1 MNAYLHPYPFSAIVG
16 QEDLKLA
23 LLVNAVSPEVGGVL
37 VRGEKG
43 TAKSTAVRA
52 LASLLPSIRVIS
64 GCPFSCDPEATNPEC
79 PAGPHPLDASAETRP
94 VRLVELPVG
103 ASTDRLAGTLDIE
116 KALSEGRKAFEP
128 GLLAAAHRGI
138 LYVDEVNLLSDHL
151 VDLLL
156 DVAAMGVNHVEREGV
171 SVRHPSR
178 FILVGTMNP
187 EEGELRPQLLDRFG
201 ITVEV
206 AGSPDPADRVEV
218 VRRRLRYETAPQ
230 EFSGEWSNVD
240 AKLAA
245 SVESARLRLP
255 GVSLDEDILFRISTL
270 CAELGVDGLRGDLVT
285 AKTARTLAAWD
296 ARNEVVLDDVKRA
309 ALLALSHRRRRGPFE
324 QPGMDPED
332 LENVLSED
340 RPDPPDDPGGGS
352 TGPATSENDRE
363 VSSSVRDPEPSEA
376 HKGAGERSHAASEP
390 FDPVRLEVTEK
401 GKGGPLGRR
410 SRVSGETGHP
420 VADRENGGRPRDV
433 ALAATVRAA
442 APHQRARGGEEPGI
456 EVRTCD
462 LRQNV
467 REGREGNLILFLVDA
482 SGSMAARKRMS
493 AVKGAV
499 LSLLNDAY
507 QRRDKVALIS
517 FRGEGAR
524 VLLPPTSS
532 VGLAT
537 SRLEDLPTGGR
548 TPLAAGIEKAADVL
562 KREQLRDRERR
573 PLLLMLT
580 DGRATV
586 GPDPQVAAARLRS
599 LEATSFVV
607 DTEEGYVRLGMAGEL
622 AGAMGARCLRLED
635 LRADSLVELI
645 ERRRVA

>member
-16 QEDLKLA
+16 QDDLKLA

-64 GCPFSCDPEATNPEC
+64 GCPFSCDPEAPNPEC

-230 EFSGEWSNVD
+230 EFSGEWSSVD

-270 CAELGVDGLRGDLVT
+270 CAQLGVDGLRGDLVT

-324 QPGMDPED
+324 QPSMDPED

-352 TGPATSENDRE
+352 IGPATSENDRE

-442 APHQRARGGEEPGI
+442 APHQRARGGEGPGI

-524 VLLPPTSS
+524 ILLPPTSS

-548 TPLAAGIEKAADVL
+548 TPLAAGVEKAADVL

-573 PLLLMLT
+573 PLLVLLT
-580 DGRATV
+580 DGRATA
-586 GPDPQVAAARLRS
+586 GTDPQVAAARMSS
-599 LEATSFVV
+599 LGATSFVV

-622 AGAMGARCLRLED
+622 AGAMGARCLRLEE

>member
-1 MNAYLHPYPFSAIVG
+1 
-16 QEDLKLA
+16 
-23 LLVNAVSPEVGGVL
+23 
-37 VRGEKG
+37 
-43 TAKSTAVRA
+43 
-52 LASLLPSIRVIS
+52 
-64 GCPFSCDPEATNPEC
+64 
-79 PAGPHPLDASAETRP
+79 
-94 VRLVELPVG
+94 
-103 ASTDRLAGTLDIE
+103 
-116 KALSEGRKAFEP
+116 
-128 GLLAAAHRGI
+128 
-138 LYVDEVNLLSDHL
+138 
-151 VDLLL
+151 
-156 DVAAMGVNHVEREGV
+156 
-171 SVRHPSR
+171 
-178 FILVGTMNP
+178 MNP

-240 AKLAA
+240 AKLAT

-324 QPGMDPED
+324 QPGIDPED

-352 TGPATSENDRE
+352 IGPATSENDRE

-420 VADRENGGRPRDV
+420 VADRENGGSPRDV

-442 APHQRARGGEEPGI
+442 APHQRARGGEGPGI

-524 VLLPPTSS
+524 ILLPPTSS

-548 TPLAAGIEKAADVL
+548 TPLAAGIEKATDVL
-562 KREQLRDRERR
+562 KREELRDRERR
-573 PLLLMLT
+573 PLLVLLT
-580 DGRATV
+580 DGRSTA
-586 GPDPQVAAARLRS
+586 GPDPQVAAARMRS

-607 DTEEGYVRLGMAGEL
+607 DTEEGYVKLGMAGEL

>member
-1 MNAYLHPYPFSAIVG
+1 VSAYPHPYPFSAIVG
-16 QEDLKLA
+16 QDDLKLA

-52 LASLLPSIRVIS
+52 LANLLPSIDVVV
-64 GCPFSCDPEATNPEC
+64 GCPYSCDPEAPNPEC
-79 PAGPHPLDASAETRP
+79 PAGPHQADASSETRP

-116 KALSEGRKAFEP
+116 KALSEGTKAFEP

-201 ITVEV
+201 VTVEV
-206 AGSPDPADRVEV
+206 TGNPDPADRVEV
-218 VRRRLRYETAPQ
+218 VRRRLRYEANPG
-230 EFSGEWSNVD
+230 EFHGEWSNED
-240 AKLAA
+240 RKLAT
-245 SVESARLRLP
+245 SVEGARLRLP
-255 GVSLDEDILFRISTL
+255 GVGLDEDTLFGISTL
-270 CAELGVDGLRGDLVT
+270 CADLGVDGLRGDLVT
-285 AKTARTLAAWD
+285 ARTARVLAAWD
-296 ARNEVVLDDVKRA
+296 ARDEVLIEDVKRA
-309 ALLALSHRRRRGPFE
+309 ALLALAHRRRRGPFE
-324 QPGMDPED
+324 QPGIDPEEI
-332 LENVLSED
+332 ENALSEG
-340 RPDPPDDPGGGS
+340 RPDPPDGPDGGAPPSGESQNEGEGS
-352 TGPATSENDRE
+352 SKARNG
-363 VSSSVRDPEPSEA
+363 EPSEA
-376 HKGAGERSHAASEP
+376 RTGAGERSHSASEP
-390 FDPVRLEVTEK
+390 FEPVRLEAPEK
-401 GKGGPLGRR
+401 GTGGPLGRR
-410 SRVSGETGHP
+410 SRIVGEAGLP
-420 VADRENGGRPRDV
+420 VGSREDGENVGDV

-442 APHQRARGGEEPGI
+442 APHQRARGREGSGL
-456 EVRTCD
+456 EVCPYD

-524 VLLPPTSS
+524 ILLPPTSS
-532 VGLAT
+532 VELAA
-537 SRLEDLPTGGR
+537 SRLQDLPTGGR
-548 TPLAAGIEKAADVL
+548 TPLAAGIEKAAEVL
-562 KREQLRDRERR
+562 QRENLRDRERR
-573 PLLLMLT
+573 PLLILLT
-580 DGRATV
+580 DGRPTA
-586 GPDPQVAAARLRS
+586 GSDPMVAAARLRA
-599 LEATSFVV
+599 LGPASFVV

-622 AGAMGARCLRLED
+622 AGAMGARCLRLEQ
-635 LRADSLVELI
+635 LRADSLVDLV

>member
-1 MNAYLHPYPFSAIVG
+1 MNAYRHPYPFSAIVG

-43 TAKSTAVRA
+43 TAKSTTVRA

-64 GCPFSCDPEATNPEC
+64 GCPYSCDPEAPNPEC

-138 LYVDEVNLLSDHL
+138 LYVDEVNLLSDNL

-218 VRRRLRYETAPQ
+218 VRRRLRYETAPE

-255 GVSLDEDILFRISTL
+255 SVSLDEDILFRISTL

-296 ARNEVVLDDVKRA
+296 ARNEVILDDVKRA
-309 ALLALSHRRRRGPFE
+309 ALLALSHRRRRGPLE
-324 QPGMDPED
+324 QPDLDPEE
-332 LENVLSED
+332 LENALSED
-340 RPDPPDDPGGGS
+340 RPDPPDDPGGG
-352 TGPATSENDRE
+352 TIPPATSENDRE
-363 VSSSVRDPEPSEA
+363 ISSGVRDPEPSEA
-376 HKGAGERSHAASEP
+376 RTGAGERSHAASEP
-390 FDPVRLEVTEK
+390 FNPVRLEVTEK

-420 VADRENGGRPRDV
+420 VADREPKENPKDV

-442 APHQRARGGEEPGI
+442 APHQRARGREGPEI

-524 VLLPPTSS
+524 ILLPPTSS
-532 VGLAT
+532 VALAAP
-537 SRLEDLPTGGR
+537 RLKELPTGGR
-548 TPLAAGIEKAADVL
+548 TPLAAGIEKAAEVL
-562 KREQLRDRERR
+562 KREELRDRERR
-573 PLLLMLT
+573 PLLVLLT
-580 DGRATV
+580 DGRATA
-586 GPDPQVAAARLRS
+586 GPDPQVAAARMSS
-599 LEATSFVV
+599 LGATSFVV
-607 DTEEGYVRLGMAGEL
+607 DTEEGYVRLGMAVEL
-622 AGAMGARCLRLED
+622 AESMGARCLRLEE

>member
-1 MNAYLHPYPFSAIVG
+1 VNAYRHPYPFSAIVG

-52 LASLLPSIRVIS
+52 LASLLPSIRIIS
-64 GCPFSCDPEATNPEC
+64 GCPYSCDPEAPNPEC
-79 PAGPHPLDASAETRP
+79 PAGPHPLDASPDTRP

-201 ITVEV
+201 VTVEIS
-206 AGSPDPADRVEV
+206 GSQDPADRVEV
-218 VRRRLRYETAPQ
+218 VRRRLRYEAAPE
-230 EFSGEWSNVD
+230 EFSREWSNAE

-255 GVSLDEDILFRISTL
+255 GVGLDEDILFRISTL
-270 CAELGVDGLRGDLVT
+270 CAKLGVDGLRGDLVT
-285 AKTARTLAAWD
+285 AKAARTLAAWD
-296 ARNEVVLDDVKRA
+296 ARNEVLPDDVKRA

-324 QPGMDPED
+324 QPGIELEE
-332 LENVLSED
+332 LENALSED
-340 RPDPPDDPGGGS
+340 RPDPPEDPDGG
-352 TGPATSENDRE
+352 TIPPATSENDRE

-376 HKGAGERSHAASEP
+376 RTGAGERSHAASEP

-410 SRVSGETGHP
+410 SRVSGESGHP
-420 VADRENGGRPRDV
+420 VADREPKENQKDV

-442 APHQRARGGEEPGI
+442 APHQRARGREGPGI
-456 EVRTCD
+456 RVRTCD

-482 SGSMAARKRMS
+482 SGSMAAHKRMS

-517 FRGEGAR
+517 FRGEGAWI
-524 VLLPPTSS
+524 LLPPTSS
-532 VGLAT
+532 VALAAP
-537 SRLEDLPTGGR
+537 RLEVLPTGGR
-548 TPLAAGIEKAADVL
+548 TPLAAGIEKAAEVL
-562 KREQLRDRERR
+562 MREELRDKERR
-573 PLLLMLT
+573 PLLVLLT
-580 DGRATV
+580 DGRTTA

-599 LEATSFVV
+599 LGTTSCVV

-622 AGAMGARCLRLED
+622 AESMGARCLRLEE
-635 LRADSLVELI
+635 LRADSLVELV

>member
-16 QEDLKLA
+16 QDDLKLA

-64 GCPFSCDPEATNPEC
+64 GCPFSCDPEAPNPEC

-230 EFSGEWSNVD
+230 EFSGEWSSVD

-332 LENVLSED
+332 LENVLSKD

-352 TGPATSENDRE
+352 IGPATSENDRE

-401 GKGGPLGRR
+401 GKVGPLGRR

-442 APHQRARGGEEPGI
+442 APHQRARGGEGPGI

-517 FRGEGAR
+517 FRGEEAR
-524 VLLPPTSS
+524 ILLPPTSS

-562 KREQLRDRERR
+562 KREELRDRERR
-573 PLLLMLT
+573 PLLVLLT
-580 DGRATV
+580 DGRATA
-586 GPDPQVAAARLRS
+586 GPDPQVAAARMSS
-599 LEATSFVV
+599 LGATSFVV

-622 AGAMGARCLRLED
+622 AGAMGARCLRLEE

>member
-16 QEDLKLA
+16 QDDLKLA

-64 GCPFSCDPEATNPEC
+64 GCPFSCDPEVPNPEC

-178 FILVGTMNP
+178 FMLVGTMNP

-255 GVSLDEDILFRISTL
+255 GVSVDEDILFRISTL

-352 TGPATSENDRE
+352 IGPATSENDRE

-420 VADRENGGRPRDV
+420 IADRENGGRPRDV

-442 APHQRARGGEEPGI
+442 APHQRARGGEGPGI

-524 VLLPPTSS
+524 ILLPPTSS

-548 TPLAAGIEKAADVL
+548 TPLAAGVEKAADVL

-573 PLLLMLT
+573 PLLVLLT
-580 DGRATV
+580 DGRATA
-586 GPDPQVAAARLRS
+586 GPDPRVAAARLRS
-599 LEATSFVV
+599 LGATSFVV

-622 AGAMGARCLRLED
+622 AGAMGARCLRLEE

>member
-1 MNAYLHPYPFSAIVG
+1 VNAPYPFSAIVG
-16 QEDLKLA
+16 QEDLKLS

-52 LASLLPSIRVIS
+52 LASLLPGIEVVSD
-64 GCPFSCDPEATNPEC
+64 CPYSCDPASPNPEC
-79 PAGPHPLDASAETRP
+79 PAGPHPPDAPTATRP

-187 EEGELRPQLLDRFG
+187 EEGDLRPQLLDRFG

-206 AGSPDPADRVEV
+206 SGNPDPADRVEV
-218 VRRRLRYETAPQ
+218 VRRRLRYEEDPGSFAAV
-230 EFSGEWSNVD
+230 WSAADNE
-240 AKLAA
+240 LAV

-255 GVSLDEDILFRISTL
+255 GVGLDEDILFRISTL

-296 ARNEVVLDDVKRA
+296 ERNEVLTGDVKRA

-324 QPGMDPED
+324 QPGIDPEE
-332 LENVLSED
+332 LENALSED
-340 RPDPPDDPGGGS
+340 TPDPPPDGSDGGMVPPS
-352 TGPATSENDRE
+352 TSEDGGE
-363 VSSSVRDPEPSEA
+363 GSPGARDPEPSEA
-376 HKGAGERSHAASEP
+376 QTGVGERSHAASEP
-390 FDPVRLEVTEK
+390 FDPVRLEVPEK

-410 SRVSGETGHP
+410 SRVSGETGLP
-420 VADRENGGRPRDV
+420 VATRENGEKVRDV
-433 ALAATVRAA
+433 ALAATIRAA
-442 APHQRARGGEEPGI
+442 APHQGARGREGMNLV
-456 EVRTCD
+456 VRPAD
-462 LRQNV
+462 LRENI

-524 VLLPPTSS
+524 ILLPPTSS
-532 VGLAT
+532 VALAAP
-537 SRLEDLPTGGR
+537 RLEVLPTGGR
-548 TPLAAGIEKAADVL
+548 TPLAAGIEKAAEVL
-562 KREQLRDRERR
+562 MREGLRDRERR
-573 PLLLMLT
+573 ALLVLLT
-580 DGRATV
+580 DGRTTA
-586 GPDPQVAAARLRS
+586 GPDPQVVAARLRS
-599 LEATSFVV
+599 LGTTSFVV
-607 DTEEGYVRLGMAGEL
+607 DTEEGHVRLGMAGEL
-622 AGAMGARCLRLED
+622 AESMGARCLRLEE
-635 LRADSLVELI
+635 LRADSLVELV